1 MERTKSDGHDP
12 SAPPRPGFIRDRRG
26 APLREDVVRERERRP
41 EDLVVLEPQQLAVRV
56 EVKDGMLAVDDE
68 AGDVVLDRVAA
79 RPREVAAAVVA
90 VRRQEL
96 EPLGVLGAQRR
107 RDRVAV
113 RERVDAHAID
123 VVHAKDERGDAV
135 RRDGRV
141 RVLIQPLRR
150 VVADGRGVRAADD
163 APVRLVARR
172 FLLEAA

>member
-1 MERTKSDGHDP
+1 
-12 SAPPRPGFIRDRRG
+12 
-26 APLREDVVRERERRP
+26 
-41 EDLVVLEPQQLAVRV
+41 
-56 EVKDGMLAVDDE
+56 MLAVDDE